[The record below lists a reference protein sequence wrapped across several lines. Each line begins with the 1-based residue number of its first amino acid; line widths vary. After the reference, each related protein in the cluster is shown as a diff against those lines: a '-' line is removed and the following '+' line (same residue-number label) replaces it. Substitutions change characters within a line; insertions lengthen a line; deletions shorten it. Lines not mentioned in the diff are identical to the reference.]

1 MWTSDDG
8 SDQEYVVGRG
18 FEHCAVEVRASCL
31 EHPTFGAFIQPQIEK
46 PEERFLV
53 GVGEA
58 YAILN
63 PFELSFARVL

>member
-1 MWTSDDG
+1 
-8 SDQEYVVGRG
+8 
-18 FEHCAVEVRASCL
+18 L